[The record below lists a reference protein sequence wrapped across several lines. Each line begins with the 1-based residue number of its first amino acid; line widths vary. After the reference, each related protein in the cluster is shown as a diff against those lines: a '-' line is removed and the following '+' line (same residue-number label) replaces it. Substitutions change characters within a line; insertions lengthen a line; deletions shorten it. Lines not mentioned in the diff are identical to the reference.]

1 MPRLRRR
8 ILLRYSIYRRAIINE
23 GLKLDLDH
31 QLKLK
36 RKAKKLQL
44 LNLKSNCSL
53 VLQPN
58 HLPKNEPY
66 RSSADQ
72 IDDLELDS
80 KSLLHYNNKMKV
92 EYTDLAEIERSHR
105 DLKKAMKTCLNM
117 RLFQIMME
125 SILSD
130 CSNLYYFDNKKDLFK
145 Y

>member
-53 VLQPN
+53 ALQPN

-66 RSSADQ
+66 RNSADQ
-72 IDDLELDS
+72 IDDLLDS
-80 KSLLHYNNKMKV
+80 KSLLHNKMKV
-92 EYTDLAEIERSHR
+92 EYLKIDLAEIERSHR
-105 DLKKAMKTCLNM
+105 DLKTAMKKCPNM
-117 RLFQIMME
+117 R
-125 SILSD
+125 ILLISR
-130 CSNLYYFDNKKDLFK
+130 DLQ
-145 Y
+145 

>member
-8 ILLRYSIYRRAIINE
+8 ILLTYSRYRRAIINE

-53 VLQPN
+53 ALQPN

-66 RSSADQ
+66 RNSADQ
-72 IDDLELDS
+72 IDDLLDS
-80 KSLLHYNNKMKV
+80 KSLLKDNHHQNRMKM
-92 EYTDLAEIERSHR
+92 EQIDLAEIERSHR
-105 DLKKAMKTCLNM
+105 DLQRAMKKCQNM
-117 RLFQIMME
+117 R
-125 SILSD
+125 ILLMSREMQRSD
-130 CSNLYYFDNKKDLFK
+130 FSNLYYF
-145 Y
+145 